1 MCIKSNFVQE
11 EVAELRTEVGEL
23 QTQLL
28 RHQVVPRTSNHCLKL
43 DLDSDSYSDI
53 FSSIWEAMV
62 ILKLNLILILDPASP
77 LN

>member
-1 MCIKSNFVQE
+1 MRWENCKRSFFATRLFLE
-11 EVAELRTEVGEL
+11 
-23 QTQLL
+23 
-28 RHQVVPRTSNHCLKL
+28 PSNHCLKL

>member
-1 MCIKSNFVQE
+1 MSIKSNFVQE
-11 EVAELRTEVGEL
+11 EVAELRNEVGEL

>member
-1 MCIKSNFVQE
+1 MFIKSNFVQE
-11 EVAELRTEVGEL
+11 EVAELRNEVGEL

-28 RHQVVPRTSNHCLKL
+28 RHQVEPLNHCLKL